1 MNVLNAIG
9 NINKPEIRYLAD
21 QTPILQFS
29 FALNSGY
36 GEKQI
41 TTWLNCSLFGKR
53 ATKLSEMLSTG
64 DRVGIT
70 GEIVNRKYQDKA
82 GQDKYSLECR
92 VSDITLLGQREG
104 GLSREDKVKEQID
117 NLTDSQR
124 ALLKEKI
131 GFDDFEDDIP
141 F

>member
-1 MNVLNAIG
+1 
-9 NINKPEIRYLAD
+9 
-21 QTPILQFS
+21 LQFS
-29 FALNSGY
+29 FALSSGY

-53 ATKLSEMLSTG
+53 ASKLSEMLATG
-64 DRVGIT
+64 DRIGIT

-104 GLSREDKVKEQID
+104 GQARDNGTMPRQDAPSNEQK
-117 NLTDSQR
+117 T
-124 ALLKEKI
+124 

>member
-9 NINKPEIRYLAD
+9 IINKPEIRYLAD

-29 FALNSGY
+29 FALNSGF

-41 TTWLNCSLFGKR
+41 TTWLNCSSFGKR
-53 ATKLSEMLSTG
+53 ATKLSEMLATG
-64 DRVGIT
+64 DRIGIT

-104 GLSREDKVKEQID
+104 GQARENGTMQRQAPQSNDKESAWD
-117 NLTDSQR
+117 DS
-124 ALLKEKI
+124 EDI
-131 GFDDFEDDIP
+131 GF
-141 F
+141 

>member
-53 ATKLSEMLSTG
+53 ATKLSEMLATG

-92 VSDITLLGQREG
+92 VSDITLLCQREG
-104 GLSREDKVKEQID
+104 GQARD
-117 NLTDSQR
+117 NGTMQR
-124 ALLKEKI
+124 QAPQSNNP
-131 GFDDFEDDIP
+131 DNDFEDEP